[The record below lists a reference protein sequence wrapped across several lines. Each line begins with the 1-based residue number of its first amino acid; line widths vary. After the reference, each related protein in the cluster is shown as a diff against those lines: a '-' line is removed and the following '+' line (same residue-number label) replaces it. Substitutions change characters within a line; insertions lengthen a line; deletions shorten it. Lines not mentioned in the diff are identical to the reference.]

1 MNWYRDFNKNK
12 EKNMSGV
19 NRVQLLGRLGGDP
32 ELKYAP
38 NGNAVCNFTV
48 ATSESWTDK
57 QGQKHEKTE
66 WSRIVIFSKLA
77 ELCNQYIS
85 KGSQVYVEGKIQTR
99 NYDDKEGRKIY
110 ITEIV
115 ANNVQFLGSKKQEQ
129 TNSEQSNFTSSD
141 IPF

>member
-1 MNWYRDFNKNK
+1 
-12 EKNMSGV
+12 MSGV